1 MHILHVAEMSGV
13 SSEQVFHFSHLPE
26 GISPYNLRK
35 CFLVC
40 FWLSKHLEHQGH
52 YSQPPSSFVSHT
64 EFSFFEKFP
73 CCIDLFYFFFCL
85 NAFQIPF
92 WASPK
97 QRCAAWEHVIN
108 RIAFFTPVLL
118 HCNSCLSAWQGLR
131 PALPRQFNFW
141 GIKVNHEVWSKLETI
156 IQV

>member
-13 SSEQVFHFSHLPE
+13 SSEQVFHFSHLPA

-35 CFLVC
+35 DFFFFLIKLAPRTPRTLLTTSL
-40 FWLSKHLEHQGH
+40 FLGLPYRIQFLQE
-52 YSQPPSSFVSHT
+52 VSMLHR
-64 EFSFFEKFP
+64 F
-73 CCIDLFYFFFCL
+73 FFFCL
-85 NAFQIPF
+85 KAFQIPF

-97 QRCAAWEHVIN
+97 QKCAAWEHVIN

-118 HCNSCLSAWQGLR
+118 HWNSCLSAWQGLR
-131 PALPRQFNFW
+131 PALRRQFNFW
-141 GIKVNHEVWSKLETI
+141 GIKVNQEVWSKLGTI